1 MAVRATGTFKSP
13 ATSPIGPDQEREYR
27 VDIHDTD
34 FSGEPIE
41 IIILSCDASW
51 EPEREDDR
59 HAPIFSSK
67 ANVTI
72 NVPATDTSLTTFIED
87 MAYAEDG
94 RFLLEITRDSGA
106 TIMWRGIVKPDQSAE
121 ADIDPFPFR
130 ISAVCGLSTL
140 KSKPFMNNAL
150 NLPYYGIKRFT
161 EMIVLALGN
170 MAHLGTFWGAG
181 DTLIRTAV
189 DWWSTAMSSG
199 TDDDAL
205 YQSGARVFAF
215 YKDQTDG
222 PVEDTYINCYDV
234 IAEVMRTFG
243 CRIYQSEGHYKI
255 DQISYRNSATYFAR
269 DYDKDGA
276 FISSDTYSG
285 VNVINQTM
293 SGAKITLVTYDFLPI
308 LKKVRV
314 FYNARKR
321 RNILNGHFFDNNNEG
336 TVFDQFIDSNN
347 GQAVIRIRGLFNY
360 SVKNTG
366 YTGGVTDTFFVVPN
380 FEFKMGIHYLSRNYT
395 ISNYTANLQAAS
407 WSLSSAARVYLPHL
421 IGKVPALGETN
432 TGYYSFEILSP
443 ALPADSTTNEIFC
456 AGPSMVK
463 WNGVVWPLSD
473 FLIDWSFSGLYVD
486 MFDSGAVTEYADQVC
501 FEAVNPAAASEKYDI
516 HLKLGNSDSDTD
528 SVGRIYYT
536 ADGSTWDEADVW
548 GEGTDPRAKH
558 ICDLLALD
566 ILHGQSSARRRMSG
580 KLYGSFRNLRLIQTS
595 DDRKWMFSRVK
606 WDFTQNELSGSWIE
620 LEYGADGVSSTPVR
634 VHVVKG
640 GGLTFPPVFDPANPN
655 GLSNGSPGFSINTS
669 PAVLA
674 PVSYNQLDSEI
685 LEGATITSI
694 PTKVPSD
701 GNEFLA
707 GDSVG
712 IVDPYTGQFQYF
724 EIATPPAAGDTSLS
738 VVSDTAL
745 YDFPEDSYLTVKQRP
760 YAYTPGNWY
769 TFKGTIASNKVT
781 VTGFDLPA
789 NDDACY
795 VIVRRQFY
803 TSPDDFTINYGDN
816 SVNFLSGLGLNGQTA
831 LVRAYA

>member
-1 MAVRATGTFKSP
+1 MAIRATGTFKSP

-27 VDIHDTD
+27 VDIYDAD
-34 FSGEPIE
+34 FSGEALE

-94 RFLLEITRDSGA
+94 RFLLEISRDAGD
-106 TIMWRGIVKPDQSAE
+106 TIMWRGIVKSDQSAE

-130 ISAVCGLSTL
+130 ISAVCGLATL
-140 KSKPFMNNAL
+140 KNEPFLNGGVWYQGRTRFIDILIDAL
-150 NLPYYGIKRFT
+150 TK
-161 EMIVLALGN
+161 MK
-170 MAHLGTFWGAG
+170 HLDTFWSGS
-181 DTLIRTAV
+181 DTFLRTAV

-199 TDDDAL
+199 ADDDAL
-205 YQSGARVFAF
+205 YQSGVDVFAF
-215 YKDQTDG
+215 YQGQTDG
-222 PVEDTYINCYDV
+222 PIEDSVINCYDV
-234 IAEVMRTFG
+234 VMEIMRTFG

-255 DQISYRNSATYFAR
+255 DQVSYRNASTYYAR
-269 DYDKDGA
+269 DYDKTGA
-276 FISSDTYSG
+276 FVSSDTYSG

-293 SGAKITLVTYDFLPI
+293 AGAKITLVTYDFIPI
-308 LKKVRV
+308 LKRVRV

-321 RNILNGHFFDNNNEG
+321 RNILNGHYFDNDVEG
-336 TVFDQFIDSNN
+336 TTFDQFIDSNS
-347 GQAVIRIRGLFNY
+347 GTAVIRLRGIFNY
-360 SVKNTG
+360 SIKNLS
-366 YTGGVTDTFFVVPN
+366 YTGGVTDNFFVVPN
-380 FEFKMGIHYLSRNYT
+380 IQLKIGIEYLARNYT
-395 ISNYTANLQAAS
+395 ISNFTANLGAAF
-407 WSLSSAARVYLPHL
+407 WSLSSSNRVYLPHL
-421 IGKVPALGETN
+421 IGKVPAVGQTK
-432 TGYYSFEILSP
+432 TGYFSFEVLSNP
-443 ALPADSTTNEIFC
+443 LPQDGTANQLFC
-456 AGPSMVK
+456 AGPAMVK
-463 WNGVVWPLSD
+463 WNGTVWNLSD
-473 FLIDWSFSGLYVD
+473 FQIGWSFSGLYVD
-486 MFDSGAVTEYADQVC
+486 MFDDGAVTEPEDQVC
-501 FEAVNPAAASEKYDI
+501 FEAVNPAEASEKYDI
-516 HLKLGNSDSDTD
+516 HLKIGNTDSGVD
-528 SVGRIYYT
+528 SVGRIFYT
-536 ADGSTWDEADVW
+536 ADGSTWTAADVW
-548 GEGTDPRAKH
+548 GEGVAARTKH

-566 ILHGQSSARRRMSG
+566 ILHGQSSARRRMNG
-580 KLYGSFRNLRLIQTS
+580 KLYGSFRNLRVIQTS
-595 DDRKWMFSRVK
+595 DSRKWLFSRIK

-620 LEYGADGVSSTPVR
+620 MDYGSDGVSSTPIKIR
-634 VHVVKG
+634 VVKG
-640 GGLTFPPVFDPANPN
+640 GGLTFPPVYDPANPN
-655 GLSNGSPGFSINTS
+655 GLSNDSSGFSINTS